1 MPATRG
7 SGGTKWVSAARPGDM
22 PFIRECVER
31 FRLDD
36 ERLEPKQ
43 FVVIRRNGR
52 IVAFGR
58 IKPYGSDGGDVYE
71 LGGVGVLESER
82 GKGLGAAIVN
92 ELIRRFPVPD
102 VWITTDL
109 PAWFER
115 FGFRR
120 DDAAPAPLREKLARV
135 CCELRPGTV
144 AMVLRRP
151 ARRRSST
158 QSRRRTGP
166 PSA

>member
-1 MPATRG
+1 MAGTRA
-7 SGGTKWVSAARPGDM
+7 SGDTKWVSAARPGDL
-22 PFIRECVER
+22 PFVRECVAR

-36 ERLEPKQ
+36 EGLDPRQ
-43 FVVIRRNGR
+43 FVVIRRARR

-58 IKPYGSDGGDVYE
+58 VKPYEGGVFE
-71 LGGVGVLESER
+71 LGGVGVVEEER
-82 GKGLGAAIVN
+82 GKGLGAAIVA

-120 DDAAPAPLREKLARV
+120 DDGAPAPIRDKLARV
-135 CCELRPGTV
+135 CASLRPGTV
-144 AMVLRRP
+144 AMVLRRAGSP
-151 ARRRSST
+151 PPSRSGTRTRRLP
-158 QSRRRTGP
+158 GP
-166 PSA
+166 PNP